1 MKDNKVHNT
10 NQATATNIKGE
21 LVFDDKVVQK
31 IIGIALESVNGLL
44 TVDGGFFSNI
54 AEKIVNTNDSTA
66 GIGVEVGKEQVAV
79 DLNIVAEYGQDIAK
93 MYDAI
98 KAVVA
103 KEVKQMTGLDV
114 IEVNVKVVD
123 VKTKEQHDKDSV
135 SLQDRLSDAAEG
147 TTEFVSDTADKAKNL
162 VNKGTDAAKE
172 QFEARVK

>member
-1 MKDNKVHNT
+1 M
-10 NQATATNIKGE
+10 
-21 LVFDDKVVQK
+21 
-31 IIGIALESVNGLL
+31 
-44 TVDGGFFSNI
+44 
-54 AEKIVNTNDSTA
+54 
-66 GIGVEVGKEQVAV
+66 

-162 VNKGTDAAKE
+162 VNKGTDVAKE